1 MMNKFYSRPIFHN
14 IVLGIVGLVLV
25 AGLVACGDKLPE
37 SESAEELG
45 RQPKK
50 TIDRATESTQ
60 ESLQQGAGRTRQ
72 EESK

>member
-1 MMNKFYSRPIFHN
+1 MKKFYSGTIFHN
-14 IVLGIVGLVLV
+14 IVLGIVGFALT

-37 SESAEELG
+37 SETAKELG